1 MTRGFESGYAH
12 WVAMRPLTAAPG
24 FEPFRVEAHVAG
36 RYAAGSSRGAI
47 VFSWADDAT
56 VETIQF
62 LEQLCEK
69 QSEGRTRCVSA
80 LHVIHPGVGLPSAD
94 VRVALVAAMK
104 RYADVLGYMGI
115 VLLGAGFWASAMQSA
130 LTGIR
135 MLAPVGGSQLR
146 ISSSVPEIV
155 AWLVAG
161 HEKHTGERLNE
172 AALFAAFEQL
182 SNLDR
187 Q

>member
-1 MTRGFESGYAH
+1 
-12 WVAMRPLTAAPG
+12 MRPLAAAPG
-24 FEPFRVEAHVAG
+24 VEPFVVEAHVPG
-36 RYAAGSSRGAI
+36 RYAAGTARSLI
-47 VFSWADDAT
+47 VFSWVDDAA
-56 VETIQF
+56 VDTIQY

-69 QSEGRTRCVSA
+69 QSLGRTRCVSA

-104 RYADVLGYMGI
+104 RYADVLGHMGV

-146 ISSSVPEIV
+146 IASSAAEIV
-155 AWLVAG
+155 PWLVSG
-161 HEKHTGERLNE
+161 HEKHTGERLNDT
-172 AALFAAFEQL
+172 LLHAAFEQL
-182 SNLDR
+182 SGLT
-187 Q
+187 